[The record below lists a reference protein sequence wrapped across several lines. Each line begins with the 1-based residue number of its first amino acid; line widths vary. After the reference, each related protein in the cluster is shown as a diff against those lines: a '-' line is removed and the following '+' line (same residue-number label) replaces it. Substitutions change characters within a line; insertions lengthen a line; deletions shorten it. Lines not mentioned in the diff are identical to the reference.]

1 MIRLA
6 LLWHMHQP
14 DYRDPASG
22 QSVLPW
28 VRMHALK
35 DYRGM
40 VDVLREYPG
49 VRATINVV
57 PSLTCQLLDYAEG
70 RTDDHLRRVRDTP
83 TAELH
88 ADERAFLLTHGFHAP
103 HHRMIAPHPRYA
115 ELSARRGEGESWS
128 LDDVRDLQVWHTLA
142 WMDPDW
148 LLRDSRLAA
157 LRAKGR
163 QFSEDD
169 KATLAAV
176 ERELLQSTIPALADA
191 AAAGQVELSTSPFYH
206 PILPLLC
213 DTDTHLAVHPES
225 PRPEP
230 PFRWPRDA
238 RVQLSRA
245 SGAHASVFGRRPSG
259 LWPSEGGVSDE
270 VVQMATT
277 EGFTWL
283 ASDEH
288 VLARSLGE
296 PMSRDHDGRPERAA
310 QLYRPWHLSSVG
322 EEGPRLVFRDQMLS
336 DRIGFIYQSW
346 DAEHA
351 ADDLVWRIRDSGAR
365 YVAQGGQGDPLI
377 AIVLDGENA
386 WEHYPDGGRPFLR
399 AFYGRLQDAGD
410 IAAVTMRE
418 AVASDGPVHQVSHL
432 VPGSWIHADFSVWAG
447 HEEDCRAWSALA
459 RARWCWERRSAL
471 VSSAASDRAYE
482 SLLAAEGSDWF
493 WWYGDDHSSSL
504 DGVFDGLFR
513 THLRRVYE
521 ALEWPVPDE
530 LRRPLGGA
538 RCVDGDGVMSRGW

>member
-14 DYRDPASG
+14 DYRDPVSG

-40 VDVLREYPG
+40 VDVLREYPR
-49 VRATINVV
+49 VRATLNVV
-57 PSLTCQLLDYAEG
+57 PSLTSQLLDYAEG
-70 RTDDHLRRVRDTP
+70 RTDDRLRVIRDLP
-83 TAELH
+83 A
-88 ADERAFLLTHGFHAP
+88 ADLSADDRTFLRTHGFHAP
-103 HHRMIAPHPRYA
+103 HHRMIAPYPRYA
-115 ELSARRGEGESWS
+115 ELFARRGEGESWT
-128 LDDVRDLQVWHTLA
+128 LEDLRDLQVWHTLA

-148 LLRDSRLAA
+148 LLRDSRLVA

-163 QFSEDD
+163 HFSEDD
-169 KATLAAV
+169 KATVATV
-176 ERELLQSTIPALADA
+176 ERVLLRSTIPTFAVA
-191 AAAGQVELSTSPFYH
+191 AASGQIEFSTSPFYH

-213 DTDTHLAVHPES
+213 DTDAHLAVHPEA
-225 PRPEP
+225 PRPDD

-245 SGAHASVFGRRPSG
+245 VGAHASVFGRRPVG
-259 LWPSEGGVSDE
+259 LWPSEGSVSDD
-270 VVQMATT
+270 VVQMAAA
-277 EGFTWL
+277 EGFSWL

-296 PMSRDHDGRPERAA
+296 PLTRDHEGRPERASV
-310 QLYRPWHLSSVG
+310 LYRPWVVSSDEG
-322 EEGPRLVFRDQMLS
+322 HGPRMVFRDQVLS
-336 DRIGFIYQSW
+336 DRIGFVYQSW
-346 DAEHA
+346 SADHA
-351 ADDLVWRIRDSGAR
+351 ADDLLWRIRDAGER
-365 YVAQGGQGDPLI
+365 FVAQGGHGDPLI

-386 WEHYPDGGRPFLR
+386 WEHYADGGRPFLR
-399 AFYGRLQDAGD
+399 AFYGRLQGADD
-410 IAAVTMRE
+410 IEAVTMSE
-418 AVASDGPVHQVSHL
+418 AVASDGPVHRVAHL

-447 HEEDCRAWSALA
+447 HAEDRGAWSALA

-471 VSSAASDRAYE
+471 VSVADADRAYE

-504 DGVFDGLFR
+504 DAVFDGLFR

-521 ALEWPVPDE
+521 ALGASVPDE
-530 LRRPLGGA
+530 LSRPLGAMSG
-538 RCVDGDGVMSRGW
+538 VGGDGAMSRGW